1 MANTIKLDGATSAQL
16 QSLVRAIQSGQLKRT
31 RNLQIIGS
39 RISSD
44 DSTAILNALGQG
56 GMPDL
61 FMIQMETV
69 VGMDL
74 HALQRA
80 GEKLQQ
86 LQGLYFTGTYSA
98 GTYFTGTTVR
108 MASGMLIRIIDAFPK
123 LRHFHL
129 RTNERSPP
137 GLDYS
142 DMLQVMRHV
151 NDNWYGS
158 ARNSP
163 LESMTVYHDTLS
175 IVESSE
181 RSREASRLA
190 EDRLDDRRRSLRW

>member
-61 FMIQMETV
+61 VMIEMETV

-80 GEKLQQ
+80 DEKLQQ
-86 LQGLYFTGTYSA
+86 LQGLCFTGTYV
-98 GTYFTGTTVR
+98 G
-108 MASGMLIRIIDAFPK
+108 MASGVLIRIIDAFPK
-123 LRHFHL
+123 LRHFDL
-129 RTNERSPP
+129 RTDERRPR

-151 NDNWYGS
+151 NDNWYGA

-163 LESMTVYHDTLS
+163 LKSMTVYHDTLS
-175 IVESSE
+175 IVELSE

-190 EDRLDDRRRSLRW
+190 EERLDDRCRRSSW